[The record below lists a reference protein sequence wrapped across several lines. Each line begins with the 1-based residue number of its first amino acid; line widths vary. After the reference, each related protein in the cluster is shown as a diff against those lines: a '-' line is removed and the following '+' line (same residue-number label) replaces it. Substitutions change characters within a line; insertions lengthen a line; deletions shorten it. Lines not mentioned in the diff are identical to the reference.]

1 MKKIEFRTT
10 NDGSTTLYNGE
21 IDECYH
27 SMFGARNE
35 SMHIFIES
43 GLKQCD
49 KSPISVL
56 EIGFGTG
63 LNTFLTALEAEKNG
77 TAIHYTT
84 LELYPLTADIYTQ
97 LPYAK
102 TAEEWNLFTQLHTCA
117 WEQTIPITP
126 HFSITK
132 LQADLSTIHFDS
144 IFGCVFFDAF
154 SPEKQPELWEESIFA
169 KIYKA
174 MNTGG
179 VLTTY
184 CAKGVVRRTM
194 QNVGFVVERIAGPV
208 GGKREIL
215 RARK

>member
-43 GLKQCD
+43 GLKLCH
-49 KSPISVL
+49 KTPINVL
-56 EIGFGTG
+56 EVGFGTG
-63 LNTFLTALEAEKNG
+63 LNAFLTALEAEKNG
-77 TAIHYTT
+77 TPIHYTT
-84 LELYPLTADIYTQ
+84 LELYPLTPNIYTK
-97 LPYAK
+97 LPYAE
-102 TAEEWNLFTQLHTCA
+102 TSEERNLFTLLHTCA

-126 HFSITK
+126 YFSITK

-144 IFGCVFFDAF
+144 TFGCVFFDAF

-184 CAKGVVRRTM
+184 CAKGVVRRTL
-194 QNVGFVVERIAGPV
+194 QHVGFVVERIAGPV

>member
-1 MKKIEFRTT
+1 
-10 NDGSTTLYNGE
+10 
-21 IDECYH
+21 
-27 SMFGARNE
+27 RNE

-43 GLKQCD
+43 GLKQCC
-49 KSPISVL
+49 KKPINVL
-56 EIGFGTG
+56 EVGFGTG
-63 LNTFLTALEAEKNG
+63 LNAFLTALEAEKNG
-77 TAIHYTT
+77 TPIHYTT
-84 LELYPLTADIYTQ
+84 LELYPLTADIYTK
-97 LPYAK
+97 LPYAE
-102 TAEEWNLFTQLHTCA
+102 TSEERNLFTLLHTCA

-126 HFSITK
+126 YFSITK

-144 IFGCVFFDAF
+144 IFDCVFFDAF

-184 CAKGVVRRTM
+184 CAKGVVRRTL

>member
-1 MKKIEFRTT
+1 MKNIEFRTT
-10 NDGSTTLYNGE
+10 SDGSTTLYNGE

-43 GLKQCD
+43 GLKLCH
-49 KSPISVL
+49 KTPINVL
-56 EIGFGTG
+56 EVGFGTG
-63 LNTFLTALEAEKNG
+63 LNAFLTALETEKNG
-77 TAIHYTT
+77 TPIYYTT
-84 LELYPLTADIYTQ
+84 LELYPLTADIYTK

-102 TAEEWNLFTQLHTCA
+102 TAEERNLFTQLHTCA

-126 HFSITK
+126 HFSIKK

-144 IFGCVFFDAF
+144 TFDCVFFDAF
-154 SPEKQPELWEESIFA
+154 SPEKQPELWDSSIFE
-169 KIYKA
+169 KIYHA
-174 MNTGG
+174 MNSGG

>member
-1 MKKIEFRTT
+1 M
-10 NDGSTTLYNGE
+10 L
-21 IDECYH
+21 
-27 SMFGARNE
+27 
-35 SMHIFIES
+35 
-43 GLKQCD
+43 
-49 KSPISVL
+49 ISSFEV
-56 EIGFGTG
+56 GVFS
-63 LNTFLTALEAEKNG
+63 A
-77 TAIHYTT
+77 
-84 LELYPLTADIYTQ
+84 P
-97 LPYAK
+97 
-102 TAEEWNLFTQLHTCA
+102 
-117 WEQTIPITP
+117 
-126 HFSITK
+126 SITK

-144 IFGCVFFDAF
+144 TFDCVFFDAF

-184 CAKGVVRRTM
+184 CAKGVVRRTL

>member
-35 SMHIFIES
+35 SMHIFIDS

-49 KSPISVL
+49 KTQINVL
-56 EIGFGTG
+56 EVGFGTG
-63 LNTFLTALEAEKNG
+63 LNAFLTALEAEKSN
-77 TAIHYTT
+77 TRIHYTT
-84 LELYPLTADIYTQ
+84 LELYPLTADIYSQ
-97 LPYAK
+97 LPYA
-102 TAEEWNLFTQLHTCA
+102 TSAEERCLFTELHTCA
-117 WEQTIPITP
+117 WEHPIEITP
-126 HFSITK
+126 QFLMTK
-132 LQADLSTIHFDS
+132 LQADLCAIEFDKT
-144 IFGCVFFDAF
+144 FDCVFFDAF
-154 SPEKQPELWEESIFA
+154 SPEKQPELWSTSIFE
-169 KIYKA
+169 KIYHS
-174 MNTGG
+174 MNSGG

-184 CAKGVVRRTM
+184 CAKGIVRRTL
-194 QNVGFVVERIAGPV
+194 QEVGFIVERIPGPI

>member
-97 LPYAK
+97 LPYAE
-102 TAEEWNLFTQLHTCA
+102 TAKETSLFTQLHTCA
-117 WEQTIPITP
+117 WEQNMAITP
-126 HFSITK
+126 QFSITK
-132 LQADLSTIHFDS
+132 LKADLCTIRFDKA
-144 IFGCVFFDAF
+144 FDCVFFDAF
-154 SPEKQPELWEESIFA
+154 SPEKQPELWDSSIFE
-169 KIYKA
+169 KIYHA
-174 MNTGG
+174 MNSGG

-184 CAKGVVRRTM
+184 CAKGVVRRTL
-194 QNVGFVVERIAGPV
+194 QHVGFVVERIAGPV